1 MIKYNRDKRGT
12 YNARIRA
19 RAYDR
24 YGAQDTQDKRARI
37 HIPIHYDGYNRVEY
51 IPIIYS
57 KTRDTRARTYVNITN
72 AIRDIFPEIDAPH
85 TAHTYR
91 ATAPYRKYPRRDD
104 TPYTRA
110 LKWREQVME
119 ESIKEHTIY
128 KDTRTVKCIIFNT
141 HDKMI
146 YYGWIRRTRIVDL
159 TAQTATYTLHRNKR
173 SIDVRT
179 YIPRTDTIKGV
190 SIQEIR
196 KHDVEIYHI

>member
-24 YGAQDTQDKRARI
+24 YDAQDTQDKRARI

-51 IPIIYS
+51 IPIIYG

-85 TAHTYR
+85 TAQTYR
-91 ATAPYRKYPRRDD
+91 ATATYHKYIPTDRDISPPD
-104 TPYTRA
+104 PHT
-110 LKWREQVME
+110 Q
-119 ESIKEHTIY
+119 EHTIY